1 MDIKPVGSQILYH
14 KISNVLYVVKLL
26 NSLGNVINAEK
37 CSVKY
42 VSLIGLIKIPQ
53 TINVPIDVLLLE

>member
-1 MDIKPVGSQILYH
+1 MDIKLVDSQTLYL
-14 KISNVLYVVKLL
+14 KISNVLSAVRLL

-42 VSLIGLIKIPQ
+42 ASLIGLIKILPI
-53 TINVPIDVLLLE
+53 INVPIDVLLQG